1 MAPEPQAPEAQGAE
15 PPPAVETVVAKP
27 AAAEPARARAEPP
40 PRGAGAVLRAGVRA
54 NWRWGLAVV
63 VCAGLV
69 LVMGWFYLEE
79 EATAPPASRLG
90 TGSGVASDLMQPTS
104 PAYREA
110 TEEADSARRDEAVG
124 AGESFVPTFQSQGG
138 RVAEP
143 AVAEPL
149 RPSAAAPSAAA
160 ATPAP
165 VAATPAAAAAKSA
178 AVTPPAEDDDPM
190 LVQTLPEP
198 EARSTALVRRE
209 ARTAQAPALGAMFE
223 QLLERWNAAPEMQL
237 VRYDVEGSASA
248 ESVAAVQGA
257 APMTGDA
264 GAPAPSL
271 GPVLVPAGRLLY
283 ASTKVGVDS
292 DLALPVLVEVHEPPL
307 RGALL
312 TGEFQQVGERVV
324 LRFSRLSDPER
335 GLDAVVEAYAVGLDS
350 EVGAVEGEVTRH
362 WFSRVLL
369 PAALG
374 FAGEYLRAAGETGT
388 RVVVDGV
395 VVTEEREDEASA
407 RIARGLAGAVGQAG
421 QVALEAAPRR
431 ATVRLPRG
439 TELAVVFV
447 APVRADSG
455 AQG

>member
-1 MAPEPQAPEAQGAE
+1 MATEPQAPEAQGAE
-15 PPPAVETVVAKP
+15 PAPAVEIVVAEP

-40 PRGAGAVLRAGVRA
+40 PRGASAVLRAGVRA

-79 EATAPPASRLG
+79 EAAAPPASRLG

-104 PAYREA
+104 PAYRAA

-138 RVAEP
+138 RAAEP

-165 VAATPAAAAAKSA
+165 EAAKSA
-178 AVTPPAEDDDPM
+178 AVTPPAQADDPM

-209 ARTAQAPALGAMFE
+209 ARTAEGPALGAMFE

-237 VRYDVEGSASA
+237 VRYDVEGPASA
-248 ESVAAVQGA
+248 ESVAAAQGA
-257 APMTGDA
+257 APGA
-264 GAPAPSL
+264 GAPAPPL

-312 TGEFQQVGERVV
+312 TGAFQQVDERVV

-335 GLDAVVEAYAVGLDS
+335 GLDAAVEAYAVGLDS

-374 FAGEYLRAAGETGT
+374 FAGEYLRAAGEAGT
-388 RVVVDGV
+388 RVVVDGE

-407 RIARGLAGAVGQAG
+407 RIARGLAGAMGQAG

-447 APVRADSG
+447 APVRADAG
-455 AQG
+455 AGG